1 MPSVYLIGDSTMAQD
16 NPPAKG
22 WGWAFHRYVREG
34 VAVHNHAASGRSS
47 LSFRREGRFD
57 PVAEGLTAGDL
68 LVIQFGHNDEKDD
81 DRHTDPETT
90 YTEELRRCCG
100 AALDRGALPVLL
112 TPVSRRFFV
121 GTCSLMYTHGEYP
134 RAVRVLAAELGIP
147 LGNLELDSRRLY
159 LALGEEKTAALFLNL
174 APGEDPKY
182 PDGHEDRTHFCAAGA
197 SAIAGLVA
205 AELAC
210 DPRSAA
216 FLREDWRRTALESG
230 IPAEVLRKACKT
242 DEDRV

>member
-90 YTEELRRCCG
+90 FTEELRRCCW

-134 RAVRVLAAELGIP
+134 GAMRRLAAEKGVP
-147 LGNLELDSRRLY
+147 LCDLSADSRALY
-159 LALGEEKTAALFLNL
+159 MRLGEEKTAELFVRL
-174 APGEDPKY
+174 APGEHPDF
-182 PDGHEDRTHFCAAGA
+182 PDGHDDKTHFNAYGAQEICKLVVSELKRHPQCAAY
-197 SAIAGLVA
+197 L
-205 AELAC
+205 
-210 DPRSAA
+210 
-216 FLREDWRRTALESG
+216 
-230 IPAEVLRKACKT
+230 K
-242 DEDRV
+242 